1 MKKVILLIGF
11 IAMCLLSQSQ
21 TSRSI
26 VSSDS
31 SAVINKSM
39 IERFNSIE
47 YSPDQADFAY
57 ILENYSFSD
66 AKNILMAYESGNI
79 EDLTG
84 TSIDAYLAKY
94 TASNNQDTYIGL
106 PKQTENQLLATQQ

>member
-1 MKKVILLIGF
+1 MKKVILLLGF

-31 SAVINKSM
+31 SVVINKSM

-47 YSPDQADFAY
+47 YSADQVDFAY
-57 ILENYSFSD
+57 IIDNYSLSD
-66 AKNILMAYESGNI
+66 AKTILMAYESGRI
-79 EDLTG
+79 ENLTG
-84 TSIDAYLAKY
+84 TSIDACLAKNA
-94 TASNNQDTYIGL
+94 TANNENTNIRL
-106 PKQTENQLLATQQ
+106 PRQTENQLLATH